1 MHSAISCIRKC
12 ARAMTLVQ
20 GNRRRENSVLVWAAR
35 SGEDWLLE
43 VQLMRDLCHL
53 FVGII
58 DPRCL
63 SAVLQGNVNSW
74 HCWDLLGRAFL
85 IHPASSGFGSCVNSL
100 LLTKACL
107 SCTVRKESVRSW
119 VRGRDED
126 EMWAARVDFWC
137 TFDKCTFKSKKQ
149 WTQVLNSDPQPG
161 LQVICISFGILQ
173 SLAKCHGSTSFLA
186 ASAKYIP

>member
-1 MHSAISCIRKC
+1 MCSCYDTGPGKQEKGEQC
-12 ARAMTLVQ
+12 P
-20 GNRRRENSVLVWAAR
+20 SVGCKEWGRLAVGGAVDEGPV
-35 SGEDWLLE
+35 SP
-43 VQLMRDLCHL
+43 LCWHYWST
-53 FVGII
+53 
-58 DPRCL
+58 L

-137 TFDKCTFKSKKQ
+137 TFDKCTFKSNQQ